1 MTIERPYR
9 LSDFDFNLPD
19 ELIAQEPVSERDAS
33 RLFVMRR
40 GGGLEHR
47 MFRDIVEY
55 LHEGDVLVFNDARV
69 IPARVYFLRQSGARV
84 EFILTGR
91 LDELR
96 WTAICDRTSRIKIG
110 ETLRAQGDEAVTI
123 RVLSRGED
131 HFTIESG
138 VALDDDVLNTIG
150 VVPLPPYIRRDH
162 SALDAE
168 RYQTVYAR
176 ASGAVAAPT
185 AGLHFSTELLS
196 DIAARGIEFAY
207 LTLFVSWGTFQPVRH
222 EDIALHRIHSERFI
236 LPEASAAVINRA
248 RSQRRRIIA
257 AGTTS
262 LRVLESTFH
271 DGANRAAEGV
281 TDLFIYPPMVPRS
294 VDALL
299 TNFHTPRSTLLM
311 LVAAFAGYDS
321 IIEAYREA
329 VSNRYRFFSYGDAM
343 LIL

>member
-9 LSDFDFNLPD
+9 LSDFEFNLPD
-19 ELIAQEPVSERDAS
+19 ELIAQEPANERDAS
-33 RLFVMRR
+33 RLLVMSR

-47 MFRDIVEY
+47 MFRDILEY
-55 LHEGDVLVFNDARV
+55 LREGDVLVFNDARV
-69 IPARVYFLRQSGARV
+69 MPARVYFIRQSGARV

-96 WTAICDRTSRIKIG
+96 WTAICNRTSRIKIG
-110 ETLRAQGDEAVTI
+110 ETLRAQGDETVTI
-123 RVLSRGED
+123 RVLARGAED
-131 HFTIESG
+131 FTIESG
-138 VALDDDVLNTIG
+138 VVLDDGVLETIG

-162 SALDAE
+162 SALDVE

-176 ASGAVAAPT
+176 ESGAVAAPT
-185 AGLHFSTELLS
+185 AGLHFSTELLH
-196 DIAARGIEFAY
+196 DIAARGVEFAY

-222 EDIALHRIHSERFI
+222 EDLSLHRMHSERFI

-248 RSQRRRIIA
+248 RAERRRVIA

-262 LRVLESTFH
+262 LRVLETTFH
-271 DGANRAAEGV
+271 EGANRAAEGV
-281 TDLFIYPPMVPRS
+281 TDLFIYPPTTLRS

-311 LVAAFAGYDS
+311 LVAAFAGYAS
-321 IIEAYREA
+321 IMEAYREA
-329 VSNRYRFFSYGDAM
+329 VANRYRFFSYGDAM